1 MRIAIAGAGIA
12 GLTSAIALAQRGFD
26 VQVFEQAPALE
37 EIGAGIQLSPNAMA
51 VLNSLRVT
59 PFLRGAVAP
68 DAIEI
73 RDAVHGWR
81 LARIPLGSVAES
93 RYGAPYC
100 LIHRADLQ
108 AALLA
113 AARANAHVAIELGVG
128 IEAVA
133 EQPSG
138 LAIIAGSGRYPADIL
153 VAADGINSRVRTR
166 HFGHPGPRAL
176 GRQAW
181 RATLPAEQV
190 ASSVNLNVTGL
201 WLAPGAHLVHYPL
214 RGREQLNV
222 VVIAA
227 ASAQPFPPP
236 EPFGQAAR
244 QLIDAVPAWAPW
256 PLHDVDPA
264 PAWARGRSVLVG
276 DAAHAMAPSAAQGGA
291 QAIEDAWVLAHALA
305 TSPGEPAEALAR
317 YERARRRRVE
327 RIAREARRNLQIYNM
342 SGILRHF
349 RNAAI
354 AALPSK
360 GHLARLDWL
369 FGWTPGQKP

>member
-12 GLTSAIALAQRGFD
+12 GLTSAIALAQRGFQ
-26 VQVFEQAPALE
+26 VQVFEQAPQLE
-37 EIGAGIQLSPNAMA
+37 EIGAGIQLSPNAMT
-51 VLNSLRVT
+51 VLGALRVT

-73 RDAVHGWR
+73 RDAVRGWR
-81 LARIPLGSVAES
+81 LARIPLGNVAAG
-93 RYGAPYC
+93 RYGAPYW

-113 AARANAHVAIELGVG
+113 AARADTSIAIELGAPVD
-128 IEAVA
+128 AVS
-133 EQPSG
+133 EQPCGVEIS
-138 LAIIAGSGRYPADIL
+138 AGGGRHSADIL
-153 VAADGINSRVRTR
+153 VAADGIHSRLRTR

-181 RATLPAEQV
+181 RATLPAQEV
-190 ASSVNLNVTGL
+190 PDGVDLSVTGL

-227 ASAQPFPPP
+227 ASPLPSPPAEAFGAQ
-236 EPFGQAAR
+236 AR
-244 QLIDAVPAWAPW
+244 KLIDAVPSWAPW
-256 PLHDVDPA
+256 PLHDLDPA
-264 PAWARGRSVLVG
+264 LEWARGRCVLVG

-291 QAIEDAWVLAHALA
+291 QAIEDAWVLAQSLA
-305 TSPGEPAEALAR
+305 ANPGAPAEALAR
-317 YERARRRRVE
+317 YERARRPRVE
-327 RIAREARRNLQIYNM
+327 RIVGEAGRNLRIYNM
-342 SGILRHF
+342 RGSPRLF

-354 AALPSK
+354 AALPAK
-360 GHLARLDWL
+360 GHLGRLDWL